1 MLRIEDEKLDSSGCA
16 VNSHYEPSSCFQQK
30 FVVWALAAYRGH
42 FPFPTLAYLQCTSFS
57 FCLSIAIGQCSSEG
71 GQRAT
76 LSSPWG
82 GVSRELFVDDELWLL
97 WPGDIQYCGLTTLM
111 RKESKICKWYK
122 SPNKAKHWNSP
133 STAEVR
139 EVSSRILQAPPWH
152 ASTLLKCPWARC
164 GIVTSSRSAALTDPE
179 LWPPCGEG
187 Q

>member
-82 GVSRELFVDDELWLL
+82 GGLVEKSLWTMNCGCCGRYTVL
-97 WPGDIQYCGLTTLM
+97 WFNNFNEKGEQNMQMIQ
-111 RKESKICKWYK
+111 KPKQSK
-122 SPNKAKHWNSP
+122 A
-133 STAEVR
+133 
-139 EVSSRILQAPPWH
+139 
-152 ASTLLKCPWARC
+152 LK
-164 GIVTSSRSAALTDPE
+164 
-179 LWPPCGEG
+179 
-187 Q
+187 

>member
-1 MLRIEDEKLDSSGCA
+1 MLRIEDEKLDSSDCA

-82 GVSRELFVDDELWLL
+82 GLVENSLWTMN
-97 WPGDIQYCGLTTLM
+97 CGCCGQ
-111 RKESKICKWYK
+111 EIY
-122 SPNKAKHWNSP
+122 
-133 STAEVR
+133 STV
-139 EVSSRILQAPPWH
+139 V
-152 ASTLLKCPWARC
+152 
-164 GIVTSSRSAALTDPE
+164 
-179 LWPPCGEG
+179 
-187 Q
+187 